1 MKRCPSCSLSNA
13 NDADFCIGCGFVL
26 SGITADDREDH
37 RPLAPKAP
45 GYLATGTLV
54 DGKYQIEKILGEGG
68 MGIVYLAR
76 DIHTETPVVVKAIR
90 AQFADRP
97 EFRNRTLAEGRALA
111 RIDHA
116 NVVRLNAVVV
126 EQAALYLVMQFI
138 DGEPLD
144 KMIERHVAART
155 PIPLEQVLPIFRMIL
170 HGVGAAHAEGL
181 IHRDL
186 KPANILIRK
195 RDGVAKV
202 TDFGIA
208 KGEEDAKAGRGVTK
222 GIIGSLAYMAP
233 EQVRGQRDLDKRVDI
248 YALGILLFE
257 LLIGRVP
264 FDAPSDY
271 EIMRMHAESPVPN
284 VTALRP
290 EVPRYIDDAVQ
301 RACAKDRDARFA
313 TTEDFLAALNEP
325 HAPRPVTAPLL
336 VPPVATAPIVAPPI
350 APPPPSV
357 APVPIGIG
365 EIEDAAGITGEGA
378 SLPPGPRP
386 EPRRRRTAVWLLGAS
401 VAIVAAGGSA
411 VYFGT
416 GDDPGT
422 KLVGTGDEGGT
433 KNPTRDAAPEVAAPI
448 SPLAALV
455 GKLAKH
461 EQPRLYRGAR
471 PRRHARVSHPASLP
485 APANWLRERRGAL
498 SPLGS
503 SRHHERVRGRGSAS
517 TVRRSGLRFVFVIT
531 TSLRDDGRYSGRSI
545 DLGAGELHQRRPFRH
560 LLGEEGAEL
569 LRRAGLGSA
578 LKFASAVLASGD
590 LQAVVDRRVELGD
603 DRLRR
608 AVRRHHAGPG
618 VDGEIRIAA
627 LDQRRHVRQRR
638 PALAA
643 RDRERAQLAVLDLR
657 IRITV
662 RPSMVKWVR
671 PPSRSVTD
679 CAAPL

>member
-1 MKRCPSCSLSNA
+1 VKRCPSCSLSNA

-37 RPLAPKAP
+37 RPPAPKPP
-45 GYLATGTLV
+45 GYLATGALV

-97 EFRNRTLAEGRALA
+97 EFRTRTLAEGRALA

-126 EQAALYLVMQFI
+126 EQTALYLVMQFI

-144 KMIERHVAART
+144 KMIERHVAVRT
-155 PIPLEQVLPIFRMIL
+155 PIPLDQVLPIFRMIL
-170 HGVGAAHAEGL
+170 QGVGAAHAEGL

-195 RDGVAKV
+195 RDGGAKV

-222 GIIGSLAYMAP
+222 GIIGSLSYMAP

-271 EIMRMHAESPVPN
+271 EIMRMHTESPVPN

-290 EVPRYIDDAVQ
+290 DVPRYIDDAVQ

-313 TTEDFLAALNEP
+313 TTDDFLAALSES

-336 VPPVATAPIVAPPI
+336 APPVATAPIVVAAMAPPPV
-350 APPPPSV
+350 APPSV
-357 APVPIGIG
+357 APMPIGIG
-365 EIEDAAGITGEGA
+365 KVEDAPGITGEGA

-386 EPRRRRTAVWLLGAS
+386 EPRRRRTGVWLLGAS
-401 VAIVAAGGSA
+401 VAIAAGGGAA

-422 KLVGTGDEGGT
+422 RPAGTGDEGGT
-433 KNPTRDAAPEVAAPI
+433 KSPARDAAVEVAAPL

-455 GKLAKH
+455 G
-461 EQPRLYRGAR
+461 
-471 PRRHARVSHPASLP
+471 
-485 APANWLRERRGAL
+485 NWR
-498 SPLGS
+498 
-503 SRHHERVRGRGSAS
+503 S
-517 TVRRSGLRFVFVIT
+517 TSN
-531 TSLRDDGRYSGRSI
+531 RDFI
-545 DLGAGELHQRRPFRH
+545 
-560 LLGEEGAEL
+560 
-569 LRRAGLGSA
+569 
-578 LKFASAVLASGD
+578 AVLAPD
-590 LQAVVDRRVELGD
+590 DTLEFRIQQASQHPRTGYENGEVRFRLSAVPDSASEFAVED
-603 DRLRR
+603 HLRPTPPAGVEYDTATSR
-608 AVRRHHAGPG
+608 ESCVGVWTAVKGKK
-618 VDGEIRIAA
+618 
-627 LDQRRHVRQRR
+627 L
-638 PALAA
+638 
-643 RDRERAQLAVLDLR
+643 RAQFDGANTLTVDVAQ
-657 IRITV
+657 IRTTADKFKTQGKKVVSCVSLSTAPADPIE
-662 RPSMVKWVR
+662 SKL
-671 PPSRSVTD
+671 SRV
-679 CAAPL
+679 P